1 MIREEKEYLDH
12 LSQVKNYSSHT
23 VESYKRDIDKFLS
36 YINKEDILYD
46 QVEKDI
52 IRNYLSEEVLGGIS
66 SRSNQRRM
74 SALRGF
80 YAFMLERGYVKSN
93 PFVFVHTSVK
103 EKRLPRTLT
112 DEQVTALL
120 EENKKRTDFLKDR
133 DQAILELLYASGI
146 RASELV
152 GLKARDINLRN
163 RTLTV
168 IGKGDK
174 QRYSPFTKE
183 CAESLT
189 IYQKKI
195 RPILYAKHNSVRDAD
210 SFFLNAKGENLTVR
224 GLEFI
229 LNQIEEK
236 TGYYFGLHPHILRH
250 SYATNLLEKGGDLR
264 VIQELLGHESI
275 NTTQVY
281 THVSTKKMKKQYEE
295 FFPRTKKNKGE

>member
-12 LSQVKNYSSHT
+12 LSQVKKYSSHT

-36 YINKEDILYD
+36 YINKEDVLYD

-52 IRNYLSEEVLGGIS
+52 IRNYLSTEVLSGIS

-93 PFVFVHTSVK
+93 PFVFVHTPLK

-120 EENKKRTDFLKDR
+120 EENRKRTDFLKDR

-152 GLKARDINLRN
+152 GLKARDINFRN
-163 RTLTV
+163 RMLTV
-168 IGKGDK
+168 IGKGNK

-195 RPILYAKHNSVRDAD
+195 RPVLYAKHNSVRDAD

-281 THVSTKKMKKQYEE
+281 THVSTKKMKEQYEE
-295 FFPRTKKNKGE
+295 YFPRTKKNKEE